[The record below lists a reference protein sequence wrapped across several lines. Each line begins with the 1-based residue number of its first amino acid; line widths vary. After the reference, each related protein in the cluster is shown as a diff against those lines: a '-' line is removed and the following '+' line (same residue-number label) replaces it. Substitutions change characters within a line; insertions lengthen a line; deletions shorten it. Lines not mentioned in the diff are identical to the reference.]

1 MLDTAVRQLRY
12 GVAVLAN
19 RRVRV
24 EDLHRLVDDILATR
38 AELGEVGDEQRRLM
52 QGGALDADAR
62 RQVDAR
68 RWRLMVRKAYE
79 ETAWYRRRLDEL
91 GLRPAD
97 LTFDRMADLPPTPK
111 PAVRALPEAF
121 VSSRSTPVLQA
132 WTTGTTGVPT
142 AVWFSRYEVE
152 LSTALGAVAV
162 LLQQGFGPED
172 VVQLC
177 VSSRSVL
184 GVATTMGA
192 FRLVGA
198 ASLLTG
204 IVDPE
209 DALARLAAPVHL
221 PGKKP
226 QVTTLTAN
234 PSYLGALVQ
243 AARRCGYGPEDF
255 GLERILCAG
264 EVLTEALRRRAAEV
278 FGVAP
283 TDTYA
288 MTETFPLGGIL
299 CERGHL
305 HLGADQGLVELLDPT
320 TFAPARPGE
329 VATLVVTP
337 CFPYRETTILLRLA
351 TGDLVRALPE
361 QPTDCSMA
369 GVPATSPLL
378 GRVALTVSAGDR
390 PLYQRD
396 VLEVLESEPAVPLPA
411 RWAVEAAADG
421 VDLHVLV
428 DEDDAALLGRLE
440 DAVAERGLP
449 VRKVVLHTGPSSMP
463 PPQFARA
470 WLRETTV
477 GPGEGGAG
485 WALR

>member
-19 RRVRV
+19 RRIRV
-24 EDLHRLVDDILATR
+24 EDLHRLVEDILATR

-52 QGGALDADAR
+52 QGGDLDADAR
-62 RQVDAR
+62 RHLDAR
-68 RWRLMVRKAYE
+68 RWRVMVSRAYD

-97 LTFDRMADLPPTPK
+97 LTLDRMADLPPTPK

-142 AVWFSRYEVE
+142 AVWFSQYEIE
-152 LSTALGAVAV
+152 LATALGAVSF
-162 LLQQGFGPED
+162 LLLHGFGPED

-198 ASLLTG
+198 ASVLTG
-204 IVDPE
+204 IVDPA

-243 AARRCGYGPEDF
+243 AAQRGGYGPEDF
-255 GLERILCAG
+255 GVERIICGG
-264 EVLTEALRRRAAEV
+264 EVLTDALRRRAEAT
-278 FGVAP
+278 FGAVLI
-283 TDTYA
+283 DGYA
-288 MTETFPLGGIL
+288 MTETFPVGGVV
-299 CERGHL
+299 CEGGHL
-305 HLGADQGLVELLDPT
+305 HLPQDQGLIELLDPV
-320 TFAPARPGE
+320 TFEPARPGE
-329 VATLVVTP
+329 VAMLVVTP
-337 CFPYRETTILLRLA
+337 CFPYRETTIVLRLA
-351 TGDLVRALPE
+351 TGDLVRVLPE
-361 QPTDCSMA
+361 QPTGCSMA
-369 GVPATSPLL
+369 GVPATSPVL
-378 GRVALTVSAGDR
+378 GRAALTATAGDR

-411 RWAVEAAADG
+411 RWALEAAADG
-421 VDLHVLV
+421 ADLHVAV
-428 DEDDAALLGRLE
+428 ADDDAALLGRLE

-449 VRKVVLHTGPSSMP
+449 VRKVVLHTDASAMP

-477 GPGEGGAG
+477 GREEGSEG
-485 WALR
+485 WVLR